1 MTQPPPERFPL
12 NRLATAQRLS
22 DTKIEANPTAS
33 FETSSTQPHRS
44 GQPPAGAQSDIRQ
57 SPAAALISFA
67 AERFNLFHNDSQS
80 VFCQDRDSG
89 EVFAL
94 ESRQFRDRLLASF
107 YQANGYSLRE
117 QAIRDA
123 LGTLTGLGRFE
134 GPRQNVYLRT
144 AGTNGA
150 YYLDLAVPGE
160 NQAIR
165 LRPGSWDIASSE
177 AMFIRPES
185 MRPLP
190 RPIPG
195 GSIEPLWRLVN
206 IPDSSKLLTLTWLID
221 CLRPETPYPLLELI
235 GEHGTAKSGTQ
246 NILRSLID
254 PNACNLRGI
263 AKSAEEVFVS
273 AKASAML
280 SYENV
285 SYLSAAMQD
294 ALCIVATRGGFAKR
308 KLYSDF
314 DECVIDVKRPIILN
328 GIAASVT
335 AQDLVDRTI
344 SIEMPVIAER
354 QESTEIWN
362 EFEQLAASL
371 LGALLDIAAKAL
383 EILPTILLPP
393 EQRPRLLEYARL
405 GMAVAQV
412 MGDEPEVFLREFSA
426 SRQESLLRTIDESPV
441 ATAIQQL
448 IQDRPEG
455 VTDSVKALLVLLEKY
470 RSPGSDVWP
479 KSPKALG
486 DAMRRTAPAL
496 RQFGIQCKCLGKG
509 SGGIVRW
516 IISKGTPQ
524 PEARRIDPELL

>member
-335 AQDLVDRTI
+335 AQGLVDRTI